1 MNEAQSVFL
10 NDEYNEW
17 YRAKIRLFKQ
27 QHPELKKHPELWENF
42 KFDINQVKIDSVRIT
57 EEEVVISEC
66 PSRLQTTA
74 DILCI
79 GRTTTYDLLKKE
91 Y

>member
-1 MNEAQSVFL
+1 MANFIMIL

-17 YRAKIRLFKQ
+17 YRGKIQEFIKNT
-27 QHPELKKHPELWENF
+27 PDIAKHPELWENF
-42 KFDINQVKIDSVRIT
+42 KFDLRQAKIDSAHIT
-57 EEEVVISEC
+57 EEVVVFYEC

-79 GRTTTYDLLKKE
+79 GRTTVHDLLKKE